1 MTDQLEQ
8 LVRNACFA
16 ADIKVIDACEA
27 GSTLAAKTRIAI
39 WTALAALEAN
49 GMIKFVPMNDW
60 PELFDPD
67 KENQPND
74 G

>member
-16 ADIKVIDACEA
+16 ADVKVIDAYGA
-27 GSTLAAKTRIAI
+27 TLATKTRIAI
-39 WTALAALEAN
+39 RTALATLEAN